1 VIRPHLD
8 YRGFAGQIASG
19 VVRRGETVVVLP
31 SGRKSKVKSIDTFAG
46 AEEQAF
52 APQSVTL
59 RLEDEVD
66 VSRGDMI
73 VREGELPRVTRR
85 FDAMLVWMSERP
97 YSDDRAL
104 LLKQTTRMVP
114 ARIERIGHRL
124 DLETL
129 ENVSASGLSLNDIA
143 RVSVRCN
150 RPIFCDAYAE
160 NRVTGAFILIDAL
173 SNDTVAAGMI
183 EAVSE
188 ASESTVVQARGDVSD
203 EERRDRLGQR
213 GSVLF
218 VGSEAGLARRIERGL
233 FDRGVIALVVPA
245 ADMSREAALEVAVRA
260 ASAGL
265 AVILVGAGAA
275 IEAGVITALGETRAL
290 RAAEIGRG
298 EGDLVSALASACLTT
313 SN

>member
-1 VIRPHLD
+1 ML
-8 YRGFAGQIASG
+8 
-19 VVRRGETVVVLP
+19 RRGESVVVLP
-31 SGRKSKVKSIDTFAG
+31 SGRKSKVKSIDTFEG
-46 AEEQAF
+46 SLEQAF

-73 VREGELPRVTRR
+73 AREAELPRVTRR
-85 FDAMLVWMSERP
+85 FDAMLVWLSERP
-97 YSDDRAL
+97 YSEERAL

-129 ENVSASGLSLNDIA
+129 ETVSASGLSLNDIA

-150 RPIFCDAYAE
+150 RPIFCDAYAD

-183 EAVSE
+183 EVASE
-188 ASESTVVQARGDVSD
+188 ATESTALQGRGDVSA
-203 EERRDRLGQR
+203 EERRDRLGQS
-213 GSVLF
+213 GSVLLL
-218 VGSEAGLARRIERGL
+218 GSDVSIARRIERAL
-233 FDRGVIALVVPA
+233 FDRGVIALVLPA
-245 ADMSREAALEVAVRA
+245 LDLSGEAALEVAVRC

-265 AVILVGAGAA
+265 AVIVAGAEPA
-275 IEAGVITALGETRAL
+275 LEARIIAALGESRAL
-290 RAAEIGRG
+290 RATEIGSA
-298 EGDLVSALASACLTT
+298 EADLVSALAGACLTA